1 MKTHEELVSIVLD
14 CANRVAGT
22 SLRMP
27 LEGDIPLEA
36 FGFDSLSLLAF
47 ILELERT
54 CGIAFDDA
62 LLDYERLHSIRST
75 TALITLH
82 SNADPAPRY

>member
-1 MKTHEELVSIVLD
+1 MKTQEDLLTTVLD

-27 LEGDIPLEA
+27 SDGDIPLEA
-36 FGFDSLSLLAF
+36 FEFDSLSLLAF
-47 ILELERT
+47 ILELERA

-62 LLDYERLHSIRST
+62 LLDYERLRSIRST

-82 SNADPAPRY
+82 RERDPSTRY

>member
-1 MKTHEELVSIVLD
+1 MKTHEDLLSTVLD

-22 SLRMP
+22 SLQMP
-27 LEGDIPLEA
+27 SDGDIPLEA
-36 FGFDSLSLLAF
+36 FEFDSLSLLAF
-47 ILELERT
+47 ILELERA

-62 LLDYERLHSIRST
+62 LLDYERLRSIRST

-82 SNADPAPRY
+82 RDRDPSTRY